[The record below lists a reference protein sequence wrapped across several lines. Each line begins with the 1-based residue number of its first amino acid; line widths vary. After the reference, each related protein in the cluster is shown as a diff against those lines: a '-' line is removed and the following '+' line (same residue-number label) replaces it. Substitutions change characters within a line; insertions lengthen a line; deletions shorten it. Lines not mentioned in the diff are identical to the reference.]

1 LKGAQEH
8 SPAQPADDARSAA
21 EAEADAAMQRTTT
34 QQGEAQA
41 MKAEDTTMT
50 SDDTTAA
57 LSAATAAAAVA
68 AATSAATAA
77 TPALAVAATPLL
89 FGLPPMSAPGSLSN
103 DGGAG
108 TSAATPAL
116 QAPPPLASAGLQ
128 PMPSFLSPF
137 AFGSPAGWQ
146 PTPQQYMAWQ
156 SHMASAS
163 AGTPGS
169 AAALHS
175 AQQQQQLYGP
185 YSSSMQLGSGGNVP
199 MFAMPA
205 GGGGMM
211 SAGGASAG
219 SASGDAIN
227 LNDERRPWTKEED
240 QKVNELVK
248 KHGNKKWYTTALL
261 STHTQETTIST
272 VPKTTNCSLVDHCSF
287 PFLCSASVLL
297 LLPCPRTFRS
307 LVGSML
313 EGRTGK
319 QCRERWFVQ
328 QSSTLRLR
336 SRASICSPLDSIL
349 LRVAV
354 ADCCLIVSRSFASIF
369 LCSQAQPLESWHQEG
384 HLVSRRGCKNH
395 RIAPQHRF
403 ALE

>member
-1 LKGAQEH
+1 
-8 SPAQPADDARSAA
+8 
-21 EAEADAAMQRTTT
+21 MTT
-34 QQGEAQA
+34 QQDDAQA

-68 AATSAATAA
+68 AASSAATAA

-108 TSAATPAL
+108 TNAATPAL

-175 AQQQQQLYGP
+175 AQQQQLYGP

-248 KHGNKKWYTTALL
+248 KHGNKKWYAAARL
-261 STHTQETTIST
+261 STYTHKASIST
-272 VPKTTNCSLVDHCSF
+272 APKTTNCNLLHCCSF
-287 PFLCSASVLL
+287 HSCALRLFSVAVSARAHSGRWWARCSRVERANNVVSDGLFNNLPSHVSASA
-297 LLPCPRTFRS
+297 CS
-307 LVGSML
+307 
-313 EGRTGK
+313 
-319 QCRERWFVQ
+319 
-328 QSSTLRLR
+328 
-336 SRASICSPLDSIL
+336 CSPLL
-349 LRVAV
+349 LHV
-354 ADCCLIVSRSFASIF
+354 CC
-369 LCSQAQPLESWHQEG
+369 
-384 HLVSRRGCKNH
+384 GCG
-395 RIAPQHRF
+395 R
-403 ALE
+403 